1 MLLFSSPLSGIVID
15 MMTIGF
21 LASEQEKYDYEN

>member
-1 MLLFSSPLSGIVID
+1 MLLLGSLLRMIVID

-21 LASEQEKYDYEN
+21 LASQREKYDYEN